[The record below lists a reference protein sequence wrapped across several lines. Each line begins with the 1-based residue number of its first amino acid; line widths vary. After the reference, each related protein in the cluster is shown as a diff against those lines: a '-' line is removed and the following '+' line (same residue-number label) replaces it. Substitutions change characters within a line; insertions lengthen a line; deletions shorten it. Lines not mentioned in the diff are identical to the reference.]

1 MNKGKII
8 IFLIIAVILSN
19 CSLNKKNE
27 KNKIISL
34 VYNELIGKNHYYFG
48 TGEKIPKLPPPPPPQ
63 QSYDSIYKA
72 IKKGILVG
80 AEKQRRLDFISREN
94 EFRKR
99 IKQYRL
105 KLQNLKRKIIL
116 NNIEDIDSEI
126 KMIAIQKIS
135 SIGFETKFINNPIIW
150 DVNKINNK
158 SPYELISSSDVSN
171 EKIDSIIVGSLR
183 FSEIGYNKNKDKS
196 ILIFDW
202 YCGVMCGNSSLVIL
216 NKIEDNWI
224 ITDTINLR

>member
-1 MNKGKII
+1 MNKGKTI

-19 CSLNKKNE
+19 CSFSKRNE
-27 KNKIISL
+27 NHKIISL
-34 VYNELIGKNHYYFG
+34 VYNELIGENHYYFG

-63 QSYDSIYKA
+63 QSYDSIYEA

-80 AEKQRRLDFISREN
+80 AEKKRRLDFISREN
-94 EFRKR
+94 KFRKR

-116 NNIEDIDSEI
+116 NNFEDIDSDI
-126 KMIAIQKIS
+126 KMIAIEKIS
-135 SIGFETKFINNPIIW
+135 GIGFETKFINNPIIW
-150 DVNKINNK
+150 DINKINNK

-183 FSEIGYNKNKDKS
+183 FSEICYNKNKDKS
-196 ILIFDW
+196 I
-202 YCGVMCGNSSLVIL
+202 NR
-216 NKIEDNWI
+216 K
-224 ITDTINLR
+224 